1 MGHIKDRNKS
11 NFLQSQT
18 GAERWVH
25 RDVYHVFLLSFRV
38 FLLLW
43 FSVRWKR
50 PWRPQPLN
58 HWVIS
63 YYLYFLMK
71 YDQPRISYSSRYTIK
86 PLTSGQLAAIKHK
99 YIYIYIFTVRIISWT
114 KLYIPQLLTYTCFSF
129 LILHTLDLT
138 NLSCTCRQLAG
149 FFLASKISVFPWPRY
164 HLRRTGT
171 LPCRTSP
178 VDFPRR
184 RCFVGASKY

>member
-99 YIYIYIFTVRIISWT
+99 YIYIYIYC
-114 KLYIPQLLTYTCFSF
+114 KNYF
-129 LILHTLDLT
+129 LDQVIYSSVT
-138 NLSCTCRQLAG
+138 NLYLLQLFDFAYLRFNKSLLHLQTACRV
-149 FFLASKISVFPWPRY
+149 FLGLQNKCLPMTQVPPSKNWHFA
-164 HLRRTGT
+164 
-171 LPCRTSP
+171 LP
-178 VDFPRR
+178 D
-184 RCFVGASKY
+184 